1 MDFKLTTKVKDGY
14 REIIRFKNENE
25 DKSFTS
31 VSLYR
36 NTTVIVRAKNK
47 AQLLKDIEKNKS
59 KSLIDPK
66 IKCVNLMLLDFRGL
80 DQSNLIEHY
89 YSDYNNVEDDDEA
102 KQLAESGEM
111 LEECFLEMELPIT
124 VK

>member
-14 REIIRFKNENE
+14 REIIRFKNQNE

-47 AQLLKDIEKNKS
+47 AQILKDI
-59 KSLIDPK
+59 
-66 IKCVNLMLLDFRGL
+66 
-80 DQSNLIEHY
+80 
-89 YSDYNNVEDDDEA
+89 
-102 KQLAESGEM
+102 
-111 LEECFLEMELPIT
+111 
-124 VK
+124 

>member
-14 REIIRFKNENE
+14 REIIRFKNQNE

-59 KSLIDPK
+59 KSLIDN
-66 IKCVNLMLLDFRGL
+66 IKDV
-80 DQSNLIEHY
+80 Y
-89 YSDYNNVEDDDEA
+89 
-102 KQLAESGEM
+102 
-111 LEECFLEMELPIT
+111 
-124 VK
+124 